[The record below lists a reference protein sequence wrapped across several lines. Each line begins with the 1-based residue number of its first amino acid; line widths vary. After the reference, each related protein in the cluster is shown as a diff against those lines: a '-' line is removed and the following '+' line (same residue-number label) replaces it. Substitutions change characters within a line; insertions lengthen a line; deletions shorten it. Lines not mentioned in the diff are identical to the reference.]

1 MVKMFSEVVTH
12 LAERIGRGPTEGG
25 TGYVVGPRAKGATV
39 RCRGRVGVCSKVI
52 CFAIFYFFGGVCVCV
67 CVQRLNP
74 ICAVLQSVVPRGAG
88 GGDGRPVPALGWWG
102 CVLKKNSRYARRE
115 LGTEP
120 REIAYYQSRRNKMGC
135 DSRCVGLCGVWRL
148 ATVAWLVH
156 RRGQVEP
163 VMGRGFCLS
172 EG

>member
-1 MVKMFSEVVTH
+1 MRPH
-12 LAERIGRGPTEGG
+12 
-25 TGYVVGPRAKGATV
+25 
-39 RCRGRVGVCSKVI
+39 RGRHWVCGRTPCKRGDRSMPRPGWGL
-52 CFAIFYFFGGVCVCV
+52 FQSNMFRHFLFFWWCVCVCV